1 MEELL
6 FNGERAFKDL
16 EKLAVDIGTRPSGSE
31 AERGASKWIA
41 SEFEALGLKT
51 TVEEFEVT
59 TGRVASKKL
68 EVLAPYREEVGC
80 EVMPLYGSTG
90 PGGVEGDL
98 VHLETID
105 EEYLTPDVA
114 GKVILTSGRP
124 KDRKKSYS
132 VLSKLKPLAI
142 ILIESSPRIL
152 AKNLWGSVLVKERFG
167 EFPVVRVT
175 YEDGLKLLEKGAGR
189 VRLVAEAE
197 DMKVKSQN
205 VVGELEGSERP
216 EEIVLIGGHYDTVLE
231 VPGAEDN
238 AGGTA
243 IVMELARVFKEKGT
257 KRTMRFVAWGCEE
270 LGLLGSRDYA
280 TKLRKA
286 SEKEKEEDE
295 DKETE
300 LDRVMLCVNLDVHG
314 AYLGTNSS
322 RVLGPPELTASVKL
336 LSKETGV
343 VYEVQEDV
351 YSSDGTSLSAV
362 GVPSVSLSRR
372 APTNVLMHSTED
384 SIRWLSPKALQAQG
398 EFTELYL
405 TRYVSEAAAFPFERK
420 IPDEHKKKVE
430 EYFKRA
436 MRKLP

>member
-1 MEELL
+1 MKGLL

-16 EKLAVDIGTRPSGSE
+16 EKLAVELGTRPSGSD
-31 AERGASKWIA
+31 AEKKAATWIA
-41 SEFEALGLKT
+41 SEFEAIGLKT
-51 TVEEFEVT
+51 AIEEFEVT
-59 TGRVASKKL
+59 TGRVVSKKL
-68 EVLAPYREEVGC
+68 EVLAPYSEEVGC

-90 PGGVEGDL
+90 SGGVEGDL

-124 KDRKKSYS
+124 KNRKRSYGI
-132 VLSKLKPLAI
+132 LSKLKPLAMI
-142 ILIESSPRIL
+142 FIESSPRIL
-152 AKNLWGSVLVKERFG
+152 AKNLWGSTLIKEKFG

-175 YEDGLKLLEKGAGR
+175 YEDGLKLLKKGAER
-189 VRLVAEAE
+189 VRLVAETE
-197 DMKVKSQN
+197 DIKVKSQN
-205 VVGELEGSERP
+205 VVGELEGSERS

-231 VPGAEDN
+231 VSGAEDN

-257 KRTMRFVAWGCEE
+257 KRTMRFIAWGCEE

-280 TKLRKA
+280 TKLREA
-286 SEKEKEEDE
+286 SEKAKEEDE

-300 LDRVMLCVNLDVHG
+300 LDGLRLCVNLDVHG

-343 VYEVQEDV
+343 VYDVQEGV
-351 YSSDGTSLSAV
+351 YSSDGTSISAV

-384 SIRWLSPKALQAQG
+384 NVRWLSPKALQAQG
-398 EFTELYL
+398 EFAELYL
-405 TRYVSEAAAFPFERK
+405 TRYVSQAAAFPFERK
-420 IPDEHKKKVE
+420 IPEEQKKKVE